1 MDGFLMLEYDKIM
14 KLSVLEAIREILRI
28 TAAGGLIPEEN
39 QFYISFATDF
49 PGVVIPNFLKEKY
62 PKEMTILLQNAFQNL
77 IVEEGSLETAK
88 FSVDLKFSGITATIT
103 VPFKAIKSFRD
114 PLTYFFMSL
123 DFMPPSDN
131 ADTSDK
137 TENGGKAKDEKT
149 DGVVI
154 DFNSFKKK

>member
-1 MDGFLMLEYDKIM
+1 MFEYDKIM

-49 PGVVIPNFLKEKY
+49 PGVVIPSFLKEKY
-62 PKEMTILLQNAFQNL
+62 PKEMTIVLQNAFYNL
-77 IVEEGSLETAK
+77 CVEEGSLENAK
-88 FSVDLKFSGITATIT
+88 FSVDLKFSGITSTVT
-103 VPFKAIKSFRD
+103 VPFKAIKSFKD

-123 DFMPPSDN
+123 DFAPPG
-131 ADTSDK
+131 DK
-137 TENGGKAKDEKT
+137 TDTTESSEPDAGAASKAT

>member
-1 MDGFLMLEYDKIM
+1 MFEYDKIM

-77 IVEEGSLETAK
+77 TVEEGSLENAK
-88 FSVDLKFSGITATIT
+88 FSVDLKFSGVTGTLTI
-103 VPFKAIKSFRD
+103 PFKAIKSFRD

-123 DFMPPSDN
+123 DFTPPSDSQRTPDQTGN
-131 ADTSDK
+131 
-137 TENGGKAKDEKT
+137 KAAEDKT

>member
-1 MDGFLMLEYDKIM
+1 MFEYDKIM

-28 TAAGGLIPEEN
+28 TAAGGLSPEEN

-62 PKEMTILLQNAFQNL
+62 PKEMTIVLQNAFYNL
-77 IVEEGSLETAK
+77 TVEEGSLETAK
-88 FSVDLKFSGITATIT
+88 FSVDLKFSGITSTVT
-103 VPFKAIKSFRD
+103 VPFKAIKSFKD

-123 DFMPPSDN
+123 DFTPPS
-131 ADTSDK
+131 
-137 TENGGKAKDEKT
+137 EKT
-149 DGVVI
+149 DATAQSGSDAKTSDGKAEGVVI